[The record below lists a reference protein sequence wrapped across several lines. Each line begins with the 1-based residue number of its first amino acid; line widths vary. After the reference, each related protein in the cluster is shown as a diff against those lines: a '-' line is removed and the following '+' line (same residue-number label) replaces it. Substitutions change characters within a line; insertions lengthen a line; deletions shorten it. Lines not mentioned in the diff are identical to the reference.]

1 MNNITILDGLQTL
14 TNITKPFIYSTRK
27 ERIDTILEPLQ
38 GIIQL
43 ALLSKCPDNTKLS
56 IKKNIL
62 QIQLPYFHQGVTRW
76 YNNDKKDDLVYIF
89 NIIKR
94 FQLYYKKVFAD
105 RPQLY
110 TLLMRMA
117 SKGLIQL
124 QKTYDHGMNVTL
136 VQTLKMY
143 NSILL
148 GKIDF
153 NTIEPAVDNVK
164 HVDYESDDDGNAS
177 FYSTRSDMND
187 NEQNVSTEENIRLE
201 TNSVVSYKS
210 SQSSVSTN
218 KAISKIQSTPG
229 INIENIFFKITTIYP
244 NELYEIIYNLF
255 VLLEQDSIK
264 YSHTITIIDNLFKKY
279 NTIIHQWI
287 HNHLIF

>member
-105 RPQLY
+105 RLQLY
-110 TLLMRMA
+110 TLLMQMA

-153 NTIEPAVDNVK
+153 NTIDPAVVDIQQP
-164 HVDYESDDDGNAS
+164 DYESDDNGNAS
-177 FYSTRSDMND
+177 FYNTRSDVND
-187 NEQNVSTEENIRLE
+187 NEQNVPTEENIILE
-201 TNSVVSYKS
+201 TNSVISHKS
-210 SQSSVSTN
+210 AHSSISTN
-218 KAISKIQSTPG
+218 TGLPSVHAGAG
-229 INIENIFFKITTIYP
+229 INIENVFFTITSVYP

-255 VLLEQDSIK
+255 VLLEQDNIK
-264 YSHTITIIDNLFKKY
+264 YSHAIAIIDNLFKKY
-279 NTIIHQWI
+279 NSVIHQWI